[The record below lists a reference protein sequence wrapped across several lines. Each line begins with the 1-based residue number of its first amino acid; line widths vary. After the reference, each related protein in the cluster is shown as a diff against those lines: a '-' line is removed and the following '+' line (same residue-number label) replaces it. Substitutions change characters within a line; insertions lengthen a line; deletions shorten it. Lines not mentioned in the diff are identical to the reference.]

1 MKAVIMFFFRSLLGG
16 LALALAGCQAARG
29 PSGGPSFAQDPTDSG
44 SRYSETALP
53 GTGMGMQNV
62 DLED

>member
-1 MKAVIMFFFRSLLGG
+1 MNKYSFCSLLVV
-16 LALALAGCQAARG
+16 LALVLAGCQAARG
-29 PSGGPSFAQDPTDSG
+29 PAGGLSFAQDPTDSG
-44 SRYSETALP
+44 SRYSETAPP

>member
-1 MKAVIMFFFRSLLGG
+1 MFFFRSLLGG

>member
-1 MKAVIMFFFRSLLGG
+1 MTTTLLRSLLGG
-16 LALALAGCQAARG
+16 LALALVGCQAARG

-53 GTGMGMQNV
+53 GAGMGMQNV